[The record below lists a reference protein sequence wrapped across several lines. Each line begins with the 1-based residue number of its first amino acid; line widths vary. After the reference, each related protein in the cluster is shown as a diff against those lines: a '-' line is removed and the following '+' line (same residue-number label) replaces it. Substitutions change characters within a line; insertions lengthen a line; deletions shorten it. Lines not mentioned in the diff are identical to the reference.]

1 MKVGRTIYPSRP
13 STTRKKLP
21 RQPAEASGAATPG
34 YLQMCDHLSAKRDN
48 PIVCAATADIL

>member
-1 MKVGRTIYPSRP
+1 MKVGRTIFPSRP

-34 YLQMCDHLSAKRDN
+34 YFALRNTLCSD
-48 PIVCAATADIL
+48 ATHAD